1 MKVIFDPD
9 IPKPLNQWSN
19 KDFLIYFSNH
29 LYLLDHKGLTIP
41 PNGWVVYISMIK
53 GFRQKLSIS
62 NSKYK
67 QFIDWLMTDIFT
79 QENYTPN
86 FGCVISEM
94 LFNMFSKMLG
104 RKREEF
110 TNEDFAKIKNE
121 VNSRL
126 KQFPWRK

>member
-29 LYLLDHKGLTIP
+29 LHLLDHRGLTIP
-41 PNGWVVYISMIK
+41 PNGWVVYMSMIK
-53 GFRQKLSIS
+53 GFRQKLNIS
-62 NSKYK
+62 NSRYK
-67 QFIDWLMTDIFT
+67 QFIDWLMADIFT

-94 LFNMFSKMLG
+94 LFNTFSKTLDK
-104 RKREEF
+104 KREEL
-110 TNEDFAKIKNE
+110 TNEDFEKIQRE
-121 VNSRL
+121 IRARS
-126 KQFPWRK
+126 KQFPQVQ